1 MLKHAMGM
9 FRSLAFGRFLFLVPA
24 LLWLPAGIVV
34 FTLVRG
40 IVPPM
45 DAGAWLQLA
54 ATAPCGLPLALAWQR
69 LRRLRPPAV
78 AVATARLAMA
88 LLALLTVA
96 AVVIA
101 GLWGP
106 MAMAVVASVVSLPAW
121 ALTLR
126 APRRR

>member
-1 MLKHAMGM
+1 MLMHAMGM
-9 FRSLAFGRFLFLVPA
+9 FRSLAFSRFLFLVSA

-45 DAGAWLQLA
+45 DTGAWRQLA
-54 ATAPCGLPLALAWQR
+54 ATAPCGLPLAFAWQR

-78 AVATARLAMA
+78 AVATARQAMA

-126 APRRR
+126 RPRRK